1 MTIQWFPGHMT
12 KAKREMQENLKL
24 VDLVIELRDC
34 RIPLSSKNPML
45 DEIIQTKPRLI
56 VLSKR
61 IKAKRKSP
69 SSGSRS

>member
-12 KAKREMQENLKL
+12 KAKGNAGKFKTGRSGDRAARLPDSAVFQ
-24 VDLVIELRDC
+24 
-34 RIPLSSKNPML
+34 NPML